1 MNTSETP
8 PDGVWFRN
16 SPHTWDTQRITGLGV
31 YANEQVRL
39 RCYGFGDAVGRYNNS
54 LWYDVDNTTRPTV
67 AGRANSGWLN
77 AHYIN
82 DGKLANQVD
91 AGVPPC

>member
-16 SPHTWDTQRITGLGV
+16 SPHTGDTSRITGLGI
-31 YANEQVRL
+31 YRNEQVRL
-39 RCYGFGDAVGRYNNS
+39 QCYGWGDSVGAYNDT
-54 LWYDVDNTTRPTV
+54 LWYYVTDISRPTNNGAPNV
-67 AGRANSGWLN
+67 GWLN

-82 DGKLANQVD
+82 DGQRADVVD
-91 AGVPPC
+91 AGVPAC